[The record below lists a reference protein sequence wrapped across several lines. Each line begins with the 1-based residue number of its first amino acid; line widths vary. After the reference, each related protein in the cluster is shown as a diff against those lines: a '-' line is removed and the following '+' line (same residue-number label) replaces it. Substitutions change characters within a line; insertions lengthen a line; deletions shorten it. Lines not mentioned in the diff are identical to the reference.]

1 MSFENNNNNGKE
13 EEEEILKAT
22 LKLSFAAQC
31 QHAHWK
37 VRSRAYESMV
47 SSSSFDDDFAKD
59 GKKETNA
66 NDYEKNFEIIDYFKE
81 AMHKIVS
88 ETNANAL
95 DVALE
100 RTNQRLRKM
109 IDRELV
115 SFFTSSSSKSEGVKE
130 GVKEFAE
137 DVGAKVLPALV
148 SKAFFGRPK
157 AVSFATET
165 FCLFVEM
172 EQSELA
178 IEVLSKASGHKVP
191 KVALAASKCLAL
203 ACEQFGCGKRG
214 ALNWMKCLDGAKE
227 AIGHRDEKV
236 RNEGKRVIVECAKWV
251 GDQIVMEKMKDKL
264 SKTMKG
270 EVEASLAKETAD
282 GKERGSMKA
291 TRFLISLQKEM
302 RTKKTTTSTSEGSKE
317 DSVTEKV
324 EAVAGAD
331 DLNEDPYD
339 SAEPFSV
346 LKALDKPSTDED
358 IPKFWEAVVSSNWR
372 HRLHALKQLTDACSS
387 SARLQKEE
395 FMELQ
400 KVLKKV
406 ISKDANAN
414 CVAEASKSI
423 EKLCLNARADFSK
436 DAKMLLS
443 ALLDKLKDKNAFVT
457 SAIAN
462 TLDAI
467 SLRCFAFCDS
477 PEDVVKYGLQHKVGK
492 AKLETLKWLTRS
504 SASFSL
510 QEAKKTISASE
521 LVATVVKLLEDK
533 DPETRKASQE
543 FLGTLAGRAGGM
555 KTLSSQ
561 HLAGV
566 DDSKMKKMNEIC
578 AKITPALPSANST
591 APTKAGA
598 GENVAAAPKRKQE
611 RSDRKNASTSSSS
624 GNNINKKNNNNN
636 TGCCA
641 SDLSLK
647 ITGAL
652 LRDTADGNWKRRSA
666 ALDKLKSILDSAPS
680 NIEVFGLDALFSA
693 LRARFTDSNANLASQ
708 ALQLAGQFA
717 LKCGE
722 NVEKVGRLVLS
733 DCAKHVGDS
742 KRFVREAAFSLI
754 SDWGVAVG
762 EAVVLEQF
770 ANKFVELATSSSN
783 SSSVGTLCADGKR
796 EAMDFCRET
805 IEAIEKNAATAK
817 AADDIA
823 LLLQPAMAFAAVGFK
838 DKSSDVRV
846 AASNLFE
853 TAMKMERTID
863 AASSSSNSTTSS
875 SIKKKRTVTREDALK
890 AIEKLPHGLC
900 SAIDA
905 RINKEFPID
914 FTSNGAITTSSAM
927 KKPAALNIPENYK
940 NLGTVEKVFVPP
952 SAQKP
957 TEKFA
962 ERKKSILDDDNMD
975 VDNLE
980 VMFDNAVKENVSRS
994 SSGDFFQMCD
1004 LKQLN
1009 VDGGKDLEPPV
1020 TPPARP
1026 SIWDQALARA
1036 TADEDDECVE
1046 GLKALCHEMNAHAM
1060 SDAFKHEI
1068 SGTIGPLLMFL
1079 SDELPIFFENAVKAK
1094 KKCEKHKKSKTNKK
1108 IEEEREEYETLLR
1121 GCKYALMTMHA
1132 VLKESILANG
1142 ASEATTRNVLA
1153 SVLSQ
1158 LVLAMDNSS
1167 SISSFE
1173 STTTVLESSDYLNAL
1188 NALAE
1193 KAMENFSKTNS
1204 MVSLIKLLSGE
1215 GVPDFSS
1222 LGDANAATTTT
1233 TAHHLSKKN
1242 ANAENTEAK
1251 VALFETLVAKCLVK
1265 LAFQLEELVE
1275 SGINVASIFSAVH
1288 EFYSFKGEEF
1298 ILEGERDDEY
1308 GNKNIRI
1315 VRAVVHEV
1323 CKLIG
1328 PSAEKYAKL
1337 ALTGMNVKIPELESE
1352 SDQLPSL
1359 LRQVRASLKILSGE
1373 DEIESKVREEL
1384 SGIFAKIGDKDTTVQ
1399 GLEQLYDF
1407 TKCEEKISR
1416 VDVNEHL
1423 RQTSSAFQAYV
1434 NRGLAKVEN
1443 SRKKKLLSVSSSTP
1457 SAAISEKENGGSSFA
1472 FRATPRNFGSS
1483 FASQGK
1489 STGGSAS
1496 KGFKLS
1502 PRDVNIAAAT
1512 TTTAPAAEKSPVA
1525 KAKSAAEEFRERMNA
1540 LTKRKATN

>member
-1 MSFENNNNNGKE
+1 MSFENNNGKE

-22 LKLSFAAQC
+22 VKLSFAAQC

-59 GKKETNA
+59 EKKETKT
-66 NDYEKNFEIIDYFKE
+66 NDYEKKNFEIIDYFKE

-115 SFFTSSSSKSEGVKE
+115 SFFNTSSSFSKSEG

-165 FCLFVEM
+165 FFLFVEM

-251 GDQIVMEKMKDKL
+251 GDQVVMEKMKDKL

-641 SDLSLK
+641 ADLSLK
-647 ITGAL
+647 ITDAL

-962 ERKKSILDDDNMD
+962 ERKSILDDDNMD

-1142 ASEATTRNVLA
+1142 AFGSNDQKR
-1153 SVLSQ
+1153 
-1158 LVLAMDNSS
+1158 
-1167 SISSFE
+1167 
-1173 STTTVLESSDYLNAL
+1173 
-1188 NALAE
+1188 
-1193 KAMENFSKTNS
+1193 
-1204 MVSLIKLLSGE
+1204 
-1215 GVPDFSS
+1215 VPDFSS

>member
-1 MSFENNNNNGKE
+1 MSFENNFN

-22 LKLSFAAQC
+22 VKLSFAAQC

-59 GKKETNA
+59 GTKETKT
-66 NDYEKNFEIIDYFKE
+66 NDYERKNFEIIDYFKE

-115 SFFTSSSSKSEGVKE
+115 SFFNTSSSSSKSEG

-251 GDQIVMEKMKDKL
+251 GDQVVMEKMKDKL

-270 EVEASLAKETAD
+270 EVEALLAKE
-282 GKERGSMKA
+282 KGSSVMKA
-291 TRFLISLQKEM
+291 TRFLVSVQKENRAKM
-302 RTKKTTTSTSEGSKE
+302 TRTSSASDVTKE
-317 DSVTEKV
+317 DILNEDV
-324 EAVAGAD
+324 EAGASID

-591 APTKAGA
+591 APKKAGA

-641 SDLSLK
+641 ADLSLK
-647 ITGAL
+647 ITDAL

-962 ERKKSILDDDNMD
+962 ERKSILDDDNMD

-1399 GLEQLYDF
+1399 GLEQLYNF

>member
-1 MSFENNNNNGKE
+1 MNNE
-13 EEEEILKAT
+13 DASEEEILRSA
-22 LKLSFAAQC
+22 LKLPFSEQMS
-31 QHAHWK
+31 HAHWK
-37 VRSRAYESMV
+37 VRTRAYEMLADF
-47 SSSSFDDDFAKD
+47 SSSSNDN
-59 GKKETNA
+59 KK
-66 NDYEKNFEIIDYFKE
+66 KVGMYFKE
-81 AMHKIVS
+81 FLHKIVS

-100 RTNQRLRKM
+100 RTNARLRGT
-109 IDRELV
+109 IDREV
-115 SFFTSSSSKSEGVKE
+115 NGGGGDEDDDYENHKKSEA
-130 GVKEFAE
+130 VKEFAE
-137 DVGAKVLPALV
+137 DVAQKVLPALV

-157 AVSFATET
+157 AVTFATET

-172 EQSELA
+172 EQTELSVD
-178 IEVLSKASGHKVP
+178 VLSKACGHKVP

-203 ACEQFGCGKRG
+203 VCEQFGCGKRG
-214 ALNWMKCLDGAKE
+214 ALNWTKCLDGAKE

-236 RNEGKRVIVECAKWV
+236 RNEGKKVIVECAKWV
-251 GDQIVMEKMKDKL
+251 GDQVVMEKMKDKL

-270 EVEASLAKETAD
+270 EVEALLAKE
-282 GKERGSMKA
+282 KGSSVMKA
-291 TRFLISLQKEM
+291 TRFLVSVQKENRAKM
-302 RTKKTTTSTSEGSKE
+302 TTTSSASDVTKE
-317 DSVTEKV
+317 DILNEDV
-324 EAVAGAD
+324 EAGASID

-358 IPKFWEAVVSSNWR
+358 VPKFWEAAVSSNWR

-387 SARLQKEE
+387 SARLQNED

-436 DAKMLLS
+436 DAKMLLGS
-443 ALLDKLKDKNAFVT
+443 LLDKLKDKNAFVT

-462 TLDAI
+462 ALDAI

-477 PEDVVKYGLQHKVGK
+477 AEDVVKYGLQHKVGK

-504 SASFSL
+504 SASFSI
-510 QEAKKTISASE
+510 QDAKKTISSSE
-521 LVATVVKLLEDK
+521 LIATAAKLLEDK

-561 HLAGV
+561 YLAGV
-566 DDSKMKKMNEIC
+566 DDGKMKKMNEIC
-578 AKITPALPSANST
+578 AKITPATASATST
-591 APTKAGA
+591 GTRKAGGGEQKRAA
-598 GENVAAAPKRKQE
+598 GAPKKKQE
-611 RSDRKNASTSSSS
+611 QNDKKSASNSSNSS
-624 GNNINKKNNNNN
+624 NNTKNNN
-636 TGCCA
+636 TDADVKGT
-641 SDLSLK
+641 DLSSK
-647 ITGAL
+647 ITDAL

-680 NIEVFGLDALFSA
+680 TIEVFGLDALFSA

-717 LKCGE
+717 LKCGK

-733 DCAKHVGDS
+733 DCAKHVGDP

-762 EAVVLEQF
+762 EAEVLQQF
-770 ANKFVELATSSSN
+770 ASKFVDLATSSSSN
-783 SSSVGTLCADGKR
+783 TSSLGTLCTDGKR

-817 AADDIA
+817 TVDDIA

-838 DKSSDVRV
+838 DKSNDVRV

-863 AASSSSNSTTSS
+863 ATSSNSNSTSS
-875 SIKKKRTVTREDALK
+875 SIKKKRTVTREDALT

-905 RINKEFPID
+905 RIAKEFPTAAI
-914 FTSNGAITTSSAM
+914 SNAATTSSATS
-927 KKPAALNIPENYK
+927 KPAALNIPENYK
-940 NLGTVEKVFVPP
+940 NLGTVEKVSAPP

-957 TEKFA
+957 MENFA
-962 ERKKSILDDDNMD
+962 ERKTVVNDDDMD

-980 VMFDNAVKENVSRS
+980 VMFDKAVRENVSRS
-994 SSGDFFQMCD
+994 SSGDFFEMCE
-1004 LKQLN
+1004 LKQHN
-1009 VDGGKDLEPPV
+1009 VDSGKDLEPPI

-1026 SIWDQALARA
+1026 SIWDRALARA

-1132 VLKESILANG
+1132 VLKEPILANS
-1142 ASEATTRNVLA
+1142 ASEETTRNVFA

-1167 SISSFE
+1167 NNISSTE
-1173 STTTVLESSDYLNAL
+1173 STTSVLESSDYFSAL

-1215 GVPDFSS
+1215 GVPDFSV
-1222 LGDANAATTTT
+1222 LGDANAGTTTTT
-1233 TAHHLSKKN
+1233 TAHHLSKKH
-1242 ANAENTEAK
+1242 AHTENTEAK
-1251 VALFETLVAKCLVK
+1251 VALFESLVAKCLVK

-1298 ILEGERDDEY
+1298 ILEGERDDEH

-1328 PSAEKYAKL
+1328 PSAEKYTKI
-1337 ALTGMNVKIPELESE
+1337 ALTGMNVKIPELERE
-1352 SDQLPSL
+1352 SDQIPSL

-1384 SGIFAKIGDKDTTVQ
+1384 SSIFAKIGDKDTTVQ

-1423 RQTSSAFQAYV
+1423 CQTSSAFQAYV

-1443 SRKKKLLSVSSSTP
+1443 SRKKKLLSASLSTP

-1489 STGGSAS
+1489 STGGSAL

-1502 PRDVNIAAAT
+1502 PRDVNVAAT
-1512 TTTAPAAEKSPVA
+1512 ASVATEKSPVA

-1540 LTKRKATN
+1540 LSKRKATN

>member
-1 MSFENNNNNGKE
+1 MSE
-13 EEEEILKAT
+13 EAEEAVLRDA
-22 LKLSFAAQC
+22 LKLSFAERC
-31 QHAHWK
+31 GHAHWK
-37 VRSRAYESMV
+37 VRSKAYETLAPGHS
-47 SSSSFDDDFAKD
+47 DAK
-59 GKKETNA
+59 TND
-66 NDYEKNFEIIDYFKE
+66 NIDVYFKD
-81 AMHKIVS
+81 ALHKIVNES
-88 ETNANAL
+88 NANAL

-100 RTNQRLRKM
+100 KTNLRLRDM
-109 IDRELV
+109 IERELNDPEEDRARK
-115 SFFTSSSSKSEGVKE
+115 TDVKQ
-130 GVKEFAE
+130 FAE
-137 DVGAKVLPALV
+137 DVGAKVVPVLT

-157 AVSFATET
+157 AVQFATET
-165 FCLFVEM
+165 FCLFIEM
-172 EQSELA
+172 EQTDLV
-178 IEVLSKASGHKVP
+178 IETLSKACGHKVP

-214 ALNWMKCLDGAKE
+214 ALNWMKCLDGAGE
-227 AIGHRDEKV
+227 AIEHRDEKV
-236 RNEGKRVIVECAKWV
+236 RSEGKKVIVECAKWI
-251 GDQIVMEKMKDKL
+251 GDQVVMEKMKDKL
-264 SKTMKG
+264 PKMMKG
-270 EVEASLAKETAD
+270 EVETLLAKDVAE
-282 GKERGSMKA
+282 GKEKVKA
-291 TRFLISLQKEM
+291 TRFLVSVQKAM
-302 RTKKTTTSTSEGSKE
+302 RVKTTSSDNVRE
-317 DSVTEKV
+317 DVVCEETEAEV
-324 EAVAGAD
+324 GAKD
-331 DLNEDPYD
+331 YSLNEDPYD

-346 LKALDKPSTDED
+346 LKALDKPSMDED
-358 IPKFWEAVVSSNWR
+358 IPKFWEAAVSSNWR

-387 SARLQKEE
+387 SARLQKED

-400 KVLKKV
+400 KVLKNV

-423 EKLCLNARADFSK
+423 MNLCLNARADFSK
-436 DAKMLLS
+436 EAKMLLG

-457 SAIAN
+457 NAIAN
-462 TLDAI
+462 ALDAI

-477 PEDVVKYGLQHKVGK
+477 AEDVVKYGLRHKVGK

-510 QEAKKTISASE
+510 QEAKKTIGANE

-543 FLGTLAGRAGGM
+543 FLGTLAGRTGGM
-555 KTLSSQ
+555 KALSSQ
-561 HLAGV
+561 YLAGV
-566 DDSKMKKMNEIC
+566 DDNKLKKMNEIC
-578 AKITPALPSANST
+578 AKITPAAADAPATNST
-591 APTKAGA
+591 MRNKAD
-598 GENVAAAPKRKQE
+598 GEEKVAASKRKQE
-611 RSDRKNASTSSSS
+611 QGDRKSGNTSSI
-624 GNNINKKNNNNN
+624 NINTNNNDGA
-636 TGCCA
+636 T
-641 SDLSLK
+641 DLSAK
-647 ITGAL
+647 ITDAL

-680 NIEVFGLDALFSA
+680 TIEVFGLDALFSA

-708 ALQLAGQFA
+708 ALHLAGSFA
-717 LKCGE
+717 LKCGR

-754 SDWGVAVG
+754 SDWGAAVG
-762 EAVVLEQF
+762 EAEVLEQF
-770 ANKFVELATSSSN
+770 ANKFVELVISSN
-783 SSSVGTLCADGKR
+783 SSNNSSIGSLCMDGKR

-805 IEAIEKNAATAK
+805 IEAIEKNTVTTKTAN
-817 AADDIA
+817 DIA
-823 LLLQPAMAFAAVGFK
+823 LFLKPAMAFAAVGFN
-838 DKSSDVRV
+838 DKSNDVRM

-863 AASSSSNSTTSS
+863 VNSNSNSTSS
-875 SIKKKRTVTREDALK
+875 KTKHTVTREDALK

-905 RINKEFPID
+905 RIAKQFPTT
-914 FTSNGAITTSSAM
+914 TSNASATSSAM
-927 KKPAALNIPENYK
+927 KKPASLNIPENYK
-940 NLGTVEKVFVPP
+940 NLGTVEKV
-952 SAQKP
+952 QKP
-957 TEKFA
+957 TEFT
-962 ERKKSILDDDNMD
+962 ERKTIIDDDNMD
-975 VDNLE
+975 VENLE
-980 VMFDNAVKENVSRS
+980 VMFDKAVKENFSRS
-994 SSGDFFQMCD
+994 SSGDFFEMCD
-1004 LKQLN
+1004 SKQLN
-1009 VDGGKDLEPPV
+1009 VDGVLHDKDLEPPI

-1026 SIWDQALARA
+1026 SIWDRALARA

-1046 GLKALCHEMNAHAM
+1046 GLKALCHEMNAHSM

-1132 VLKESILANG
+1132 VLKESILAND
-1142 ASEATTRNVLA
+1142 ASEETTRNVFA

-1158 LVLAMDNSS
+1158 LVLAMDNDADTNIGVSS
-1167 SISSFE
+1167 AE
-1173 STTTVLESSDYLNAL
+1173 STTTVFESSDYLNAL
-1188 NALAE
+1188 NAIAE

-1215 GVPDFSS
+1215 GVPNFSS
-1222 LGDANAATTTT
+1222 LADATVTTT
-1233 TAHHLSKKN
+1233 TANHLRKKT
-1242 ANAENTEAK
+1242 ANTESVEAK
-1251 VALFETLVAKCLVK
+1251 VALFESLVAKCLVK
-1265 LAFQLEELVE
+1265 LAFQLEELVDT
-1275 SGINVASIFSAVH
+1275 GINIASIFSAVH

-1298 ILEGERDDEY
+1298 ILEGERDDDR

-1315 VRAVVHEV
+1315 VRAVIHEV
-1323 CKLIG
+1323 CKVIG

-1352 SDQLPSL
+1352 ADQPPSL

-1384 SGIFAKIGDKDTTVQ
+1384 SSIFAKIGVKETTVQ

-1416 VDVNEHL
+1416 VDLNEHL
-1423 RQTSSAFQAYV
+1423 QQTSSAFQAYV
-1434 NRGLAKVEN
+1434 NRGLAKVDN
-1443 SRKKKLLSVSSSTP
+1443 SRKKKMLLSNSSSTP
-1457 SAAISEKENGGSSFA
+1457 SAISEKENGGSSFT

-1483 FASQGK
+1483 FASNDK
-1489 STGGSAS
+1489 STGGSAAL

-1502 PRDVNIAAAT
+1502 PRDMNVVVSAV
-1512 TTTAPAAEKSPVA
+1512 EKSPVT

>member
-1 MSFENNNNNGKE
+1 MSFENNNNGK

-372 HRLHALKQLTDACSS
+372 HRLHALKQLTDECSS

-624 GNNINKKNNNNN
+624 GNNINKKNNN
-636 TGCCA
+636 TKSGCCA
-641 SDLSLK
+641 ADLSLK
-647 ITGAL
+647 ITDAL

-914 FTSNGAITTSSAM
+914 FTSNAAITTSSAM

>member
-59 GKKETNA
+59 GKKETTNA

-115 SFFTSSSSKSEGVKE
+115 SFFNTSSSSSKSEG

-214 ALNWMKCLDGAKE
+214 ALNWMKCLHGAKE

-251 GDQIVMEKMKDKL
+251 GDQVVMEKMKDKL

-302 RTKKTTTSTSEGSKE
+302 RTKKTTTSTSECSTE

-591 APTKAGA
+591 APKKAGA

-641 SDLSLK
+641 ADLSLK
-647 ITGAL
+647 ITDAL

-962 ERKKSILDDDNMD
+962 ERKSILDDDNMD

-1399 GLEQLYDF
+1399 GLEQLYNF

-1502 PRDVNIAAAT
+1502 PRDVNIAATT

>member
-1 MSFENNNNNGKE
+1 MSENN
-13 EEEEILKAT
+13 EEEILKAA
-22 LKLSFAAQC
+22 LKLSFAEQC

-37 VRSRAYESMV
+37 VRSRAYEML
-47 SSSSFDDDFAKD
+47 SSSFDDDVEKEE
-59 GKKETNA
+59 KETT
-66 NDYEKNFEIIDYFKE
+66 NDKNFEINYFKE

-100 RTNQRLRKM
+100 RTNGRLRKM

-115 SFFTSSSSKSEGVKE
+115 SFTSSSRE

-214 ALNWMKCLDGAKE
+214 ALNWMKCLYGAKE

-251 GDQIVMEKMKDKL
+251 GDQVVMEKMKDKL

-302 RTKKTTTSTSEGSKE
+302 KTKKMTTSTSEGCKE
-317 DSVTEKV
+317 DDSVTEKV
-324 EAVAGAD
+324 EAVAGVD

-436 DAKMLLS
+436 DAKMLLG

-510 QEAKKTISASE
+510 QEARKTISASE
-521 LVATVVKLLEDK
+521 LVATVAKLLEDK

-624 GNNINKKNNNNN
+624 SNNINKKDNNNN

-641 SDLSLK
+641 ADVSLK
-647 ITGAL
+647 ITDAL

-693 LRARFTDSNANLASQ
+693 LRARFTDSNADLASQ

-722 NVEKVGRLVLS
+722 NVEKVGRSVLS

-783 SSSVGTLCADGKR
+783 TSSVGTLCADGKR

-905 RINKEFPID
+905 RINKEFIG
-914 FTSNGAITTSSAM
+914 FTSNAAVTTSSAM
-927 KKPAALNIPENYK
+927 KKPAALNIPGNYK

-952 SAQKP
+952 SAKKP

-962 ERKKSILDDDNMD
+962 ERKSISDDDNMD

-980 VMFDNAVKENVSRS
+980 VIFDKAVKENVSRS

-1009 VDGGKDLEPPV
+1009 VDGAKDLEPPV

-1142 ASEATTRNVLA
+1142 ASEETTRNVLA

-1167 SISSFE
+1167 NISSFE

-1323 CKLIG
+1323 CKFIG

-1337 ALTGMNVKIPELESE
+1337 ALSGMNVKIPELESE

-1443 SRKKKLLSVSSSTP
+1443 SRKKKLLSTSSSTP

>member
-1 MSFENNNNNGKE
+1 MSENNKN
-13 EEEEILKAT
+13 EEEEILKAA
-22 LKLSFAAQC
+22 LKLSFAEQC
-31 QHAHWK
+31 QHCHWK

-302 RTKKTTTSTSEGSKE
+302 RTKKTTTSTSECSTE

-372 HRLHALKQLTDACSS
+372 HRLHALKQLTDECSS

-624 GNNINKKNNNNN
+624 GNNINKKNNN
-636 TGCCA
+636 TKSGCCA
-641 SDLSLK
+641 ADLSLK
-647 ITGAL
+647 ITDAL

>member
-1 MSFENNNNNGKE
+1 
-13 EEEEILKAT
+13 
-22 LKLSFAAQC
+22 
-31 QHAHWK
+31 
-37 VRSRAYESMV
+37 
-47 SSSSFDDDFAKD
+47 
-59 GKKETNA
+59 
-66 NDYEKNFEIIDYFKE
+66 
-81 AMHKIVS
+81 
-88 ETNANAL
+88 
-95 DVALE
+95 
-100 RTNQRLRKM
+100 
-109 IDRELV
+109 
-115 SFFTSSSSKSEGVKE
+115 
-130 GVKEFAE
+130 
-137 DVGAKVLPALV
+137 
-148 SKAFFGRPK
+148 
-157 AVSFATET
+157 
-165 FCLFVEM
+165 
-172 EQSELA
+172 
-178 IEVLSKASGHKVP
+178 
-191 KVALAASKCLAL
+191 
-203 ACEQFGCGKRG
+203 
-214 ALNWMKCLDGAKE
+214 
-227 AIGHRDEKV
+227 
-236 RNEGKRVIVECAKWV
+236 
-251 GDQIVMEKMKDKL
+251 
-264 SKTMKG
+264 
-270 EVEASLAKETAD
+270 
-282 GKERGSMKA
+282 
-291 TRFLISLQKEM
+291 
-302 RTKKTTTSTSEGSKE
+302 
-317 DSVTEKV
+317 
-324 EAVAGAD
+324 
-331 DLNEDPYD
+331 
-339 SAEPFSV
+339 
-346 LKALDKPSTDED
+346 
-358 IPKFWEAVVSSNWR
+358 
-372 HRLHALKQLTDACSS
+372 
-387 SARLQKEE
+387 
-395 FMELQ
+395 
-400 KVLKKV
+400 
-406 ISKDANAN
+406 
-414 CVAEASKSI
+414 
-423 EKLCLNARADFSK
+423 
-436 DAKMLLS
+436 
-443 ALLDKLKDKNAFVT
+443 
-457 SAIAN
+457 
-462 TLDAI
+462 
-467 SLRCFAFCDS
+467 
-477 PEDVVKYGLQHKVGK
+477 
-492 AKLETLKWLTRS
+492 
-504 SASFSL
+504 
-510 QEAKKTISASE
+510 
-521 LVATVVKLLEDK
+521 
-533 DPETRKASQE
+533 
-543 FLGTLAGRAGGM
+543 
-555 KTLSSQ
+555 
-561 HLAGV
+561 
-566 DDSKMKKMNEIC
+566 
-578 AKITPALPSANST
+578 
-591 APTKAGA
+591 
-598 GENVAAAPKRKQE
+598 
-611 RSDRKNASTSSSS
+611 
-624 GNNINKKNNNNN
+624 
-636 TGCCA
+636 
-641 SDLSLK
+641 
-647 ITGAL
+647 
-652 LRDTADGNWKRRSA
+652 
-666 ALDKLKSILDSAPS
+666 
-680 NIEVFGLDALFSA
+680 
-693 LRARFTDSNANLASQ
+693 
-708 ALQLAGQFA
+708 
-717 LKCGE
+717 
-722 NVEKVGRLVLS
+722 
-733 DCAKHVGDS
+733 
-742 KRFVREAAFSLI
+742 
-754 SDWGVAVG
+754 
-762 EAVVLEQF
+762 
-770 ANKFVELATSSSN
+770 
-783 SSSVGTLCADGKR
+783 
-796 EAMDFCRET
+796 
-805 IEAIEKNAATAK
+805 
-817 AADDIA
+817 
-823 LLLQPAMAFAAVGFK
+823 
-838 DKSSDVRV
+838 
-846 AASNLFE
+846 
-853 TAMKMERTID
+853 
-863 AASSSSNSTTSS
+863 
-875 SIKKKRTVTREDALK
+875 
-890 AIEKLPHGLC
+890 
-900 SAIDA
+900 
-905 RINKEFPID
+905 
-914 FTSNGAITTSSAM
+914 
-927 KKPAALNIPENYK
+927 
-940 NLGTVEKVFVPP
+940 
-952 SAQKP
+952 
-957 TEKFA
+957 
-962 ERKKSILDDDNMD
+962 
-975 VDNLE
+975 
-980 VMFDNAVKENVSRS
+980 
-994 SSGDFFQMCD
+994 
-1004 LKQLN
+1004 
-1009 VDGGKDLEPPV
+1009 
-1020 TPPARP
+1020 
-1026 SIWDQALARA
+1026 
-1036 TADEDDECVE
+1036 
-1046 GLKALCHEMNAHAM
+1046 MNAHAM

-1502 PRDVNIAAAT
+1502 PRDVNIAATT

>member
-1 MSFENNNNNGKE
+1 MSFENNFN

-22 LKLSFAAQC
+22 VKLSFAAQC

-59 GKKETNA
+59 EKKETKT
-66 NDYEKNFEIIDYFKE
+66 NDYEKKNFEIIDYFKE

-115 SFFTSSSSKSEGVKE
+115 SFFNTSSSSSKSEG

-251 GDQIVMEKMKDKL
+251 GDQVVMKKMKDKL

-591 APTKAGA
+591 APKKAGA

-641 SDLSLK
+641 ADLSLK
-647 ITGAL
+647 ITDAL

-900 SAIDA
+900 SAIDE
-905 RINKEFPID
+905 RIAKQFPTT
-914 FTSNGAITTSSAM
+914 TSNASATSSAM

-962 ERKKSILDDDNMD
+962 ERKSILDDDNMD

>member
-1 MSFENNNNNGKE
+1 MSFENNFN

-22 LKLSFAAQC
+22 VKLSFAAQC

-47 SSSSFDDDFAKD
+47 SSFDDDFAKD
-59 GKKETNA
+59 EKKETKT
-66 NDYEKNFEIIDYFKE
+66 NDYEKKNFEIIDYFKE

-115 SFFTSSSSKSEGVKE
+115 SFFNTSSSSSKSEG

-251 GDQIVMEKMKDKL
+251 GDQVVMEKMKDKL

-591 APTKAGA
+591 APKKAGA

-641 SDLSLK
+641 ADLSLK
-647 ITGAL
+647 ITDAL

-754 SDWGVAVG
+754 SDWGVA
-762 EAVVLEQF
+762 L
-770 ANKFVELATSSSN
+770 
-783 SSSVGTLCADGKR
+783 GK
-796 EAMDFCRET
+796 
-805 IEAIEKNAATAK
+805 
-817 AADDIA
+817 
-823 LLLQPAMAFAAVGFK
+823 L
-838 DKSSDVRV
+838 
-846 AASNLFE
+846 
-853 TAMKMERTID
+853 
-863 AASSSSNSTTSS
+863 
-875 SIKKKRTVTREDALK
+875 
-890 AIEKLPHGLC
+890 
-900 SAIDA
+900 
-905 RINKEFPID
+905 
-914 FTSNGAITTSSAM
+914 
-927 KKPAALNIPENYK
+927 
-940 NLGTVEKVFVPP
+940 
-952 SAQKP
+952 
-957 TEKFA
+957 
-962 ERKKSILDDDNMD
+962 
-975 VDNLE
+975 
-980 VMFDNAVKENVSRS
+980 
-994 SSGDFFQMCD
+994 
-1004 LKQLN
+1004 
-1009 VDGGKDLEPPV
+1009 
-1020 TPPARP
+1020 
-1026 SIWDQALARA
+1026 
-1036 TADEDDECVE
+1036 
-1046 GLKALCHEMNAHAM
+1046 
-1060 SDAFKHEI
+1060 
-1068 SGTIGPLLMFL
+1068 
-1079 SDELPIFFENAVKAK
+1079 
-1094 KKCEKHKKSKTNKK
+1094 
-1108 IEEEREEYETLLR
+1108 
-1121 GCKYALMTMHA
+1121 
-1132 VLKESILANG
+1132 
-1142 ASEATTRNVLA
+1142 
-1153 SVLSQ
+1153 
-1158 LVLAMDNSS
+1158 
-1167 SISSFE
+1167 
-1173 STTTVLESSDYLNAL
+1173 
-1188 NALAE
+1188 
-1193 KAMENFSKTNS
+1193 
-1204 MVSLIKLLSGE
+1204 
-1215 GVPDFSS
+1215 
-1222 LGDANAATTTT
+1222 
-1233 TAHHLSKKN
+1233 
-1242 ANAENTEAK
+1242 
-1251 VALFETLVAKCLVK
+1251 
-1265 LAFQLEELVE
+1265 
-1275 SGINVASIFSAVH
+1275 
-1288 EFYSFKGEEF
+1288 
-1298 ILEGERDDEY
+1298 
-1308 GNKNIRI
+1308 
-1315 VRAVVHEV
+1315 
-1323 CKLIG
+1323 
-1328 PSAEKYAKL
+1328 
-1337 ALTGMNVKIPELESE
+1337 
-1352 SDQLPSL
+1352 
-1359 LRQVRASLKILSGE
+1359 
-1373 DEIESKVREEL
+1373 
-1384 SGIFAKIGDKDTTVQ
+1384 
-1399 GLEQLYDF
+1399 
-1407 TKCEEKISR
+1407 
-1416 VDVNEHL
+1416 
-1423 RQTSSAFQAYV
+1423 
-1434 NRGLAKVEN
+1434 
-1443 SRKKKLLSVSSSTP
+1443 
-1457 SAAISEKENGGSSFA
+1457 
-1472 FRATPRNFGSS
+1472 
-1483 FASQGK
+1483 
-1489 STGGSAS
+1489 
-1496 KGFKLS
+1496 
-1502 PRDVNIAAAT
+1502 
-1512 TTTAPAAEKSPVA
+1512 
-1525 KAKSAAEEFRERMNA
+1525 
-1540 LTKRKATN
+1540 

>member
-1 MSFENNNNNGKE
+1 MSFENNNGK

-59 GKKETNA
+59 EKKETNT

-115 SFFTSSSSKSEGVKE
+115 SFFNTSSSSFSKSEG

-302 RTKKTTTSTSEGSKE
+302 RTKKTTTSTSECSTE

-591 APTKAGA
+591 APKKAGA

-641 SDLSLK
+641 ADLSLK
-647 ITGAL
+647 ITDAL

-962 ERKKSILDDDNMD
+962 ERKSILDDDNMD

-1399 GLEQLYDF
+1399 GLEQLYNF